1 MPAPT
6 VKIDDKKFR
15 AKMQQYEKLV
25 GKEVRQL
32 VHNAGRLCCVQLSKF
47 TQPYGTK
54 LDSKRMGEK
63 AITKD
68 VQGGKRSSGKGKG
81 RRGIFLP
88 LTPFMKAN
96 AEFYGGSENI
106 RLFVKKD
113 GTVYGTD
120 KAHFLQNAS
129 VTTLKSIHKT
139 KFVNG
144 RVSAAG
150 GDTRD
155 IGRWKFI
162 DQYFVPQNIINA
174 FLKLQFRKVGLV
186 KAGWAVAAAACRA
199 DVRQPLSGIPGW
211 VRRNLSKARGAVDDS
226 KASGF
231 SWKIKLK
238 NQVGYARQT
247 LSPSNEALARA
258 IARRRFYSM
267 MNHAIRYTK
276 AKQAGLKQ

>member
-1 MPAPT
+1 MAAT
-6 VKIDDKKFR
+6 LVKIDDRKLR

-32 VHNAGRLCCVQLSKF
+32 VHNAGRLCCVQLCKF

-54 LDSKRMGEK
+54 LDSKRTGEK

-68 VQGGKRSSGKGKG
+68 VQGGKRSTGKGKG

-120 KAHFLQNAS
+120 KAHFLHSAS

-162 DQYFVPQNIINA
+162 DQYFAPQNVINA
-174 FLKLQFRKVGLV
+174 FLKMQFRKVGLV
-186 KAGWAVAAAACRA
+186 KAGWAVAAGACRA

-211 VRRNLSKARGAVDDS
+211 VRRNIGKARGAVDDR

-231 SWKIKLK
+231 SWRIKLK

-247 LSPSNEALARA
+247 LSPSNEALARN
-258 IARRRFYSM
+258 IARRRFFSM
-267 MNHAIRYTK
+267 MNHALRYEK

>member
-1 MPAPT
+1 MAAPRVT
-6 VKIDDKKFR
+6 INETKLRK
-15 AKMQQYEKLV
+15 KMQQYERIV
-25 GKEVRQL
+25 GKEARQL

-54 LDSKRMGEK
+54 LDAKRAGEK

-68 VQGGKRSSGKGKG
+68 VQGGRRSWGKGKG
-81 RRGIFLP
+81 RRGIFLNISDSI
-88 LTPFMKAN
+88 KAQAKQN
-96 AEFYGGSENI
+96 SSGAI
-106 RLFVKKD
+106 KLFINKK
-113 GTVYGTD
+113 GEVYGTD
-120 KAHFLQNAS
+120 AAHYLPNAS
-129 VTTLKSIHKT
+129 VSTLKAIHKT

-150 GDTRD
+150 GNDRQ

-162 DQYFVPQNIINA
+162 DQYFVPQTSINA

-186 KAGWAVAAAACRA
+186 KAGWAVAAAACKA

-247 LSPSNEALARA
+247 LSPSNEALARN

-276 AKQAGLKQ
+276 AKEAGLKQ

>member
-1 MPAPT
+1 MAAPRVT
-6 VKIDDKKFR
+6 INETKLRK
-15 AKMQQYEKLV
+15 KMQQYERIV

-54 LDSKRMGEK
+54 LDAKRTGEK

-68 VQGGKRSSGKGKG
+68 LQGGRRSWGKGKG
-81 RRGIFLP
+81 RRGIFLNISDSI
-88 LTPFMKAN
+88 KAQAKQN
-96 AEFYGGSENI
+96 SSGTI
-106 RLFVKKD
+106 KLFINKK
-113 GTVYGTD
+113 GEVYGTD
-120 KAHFLQNAS
+120 AAHYLPNAS
-129 VTTLKSIHKT
+129 VSTLKAIHKT

-150 GDTRD
+150 GNDRQ

-162 DQYFVPQNIINA
+162 DQYFVPQTSINA

-186 KAGWAVAAAACRA
+186 KAGWAVAAAACKA

-247 LSPSNEALARA
+247 LSPSNEALARN

-267 MNHAIRYTK
+267 MNHVIRYTK
-276 AKQAGLKQ
+276 AKEAGLKQ

>member
-1 MPAPT
+1 MAAPRVT
-6 VKIDDKKFR
+6 INETKLRK
-15 AKMQQYEKLV
+15 KMQQYERIV

-54 LDSKRMGEK
+54 LDAKRTGEK

-68 VQGGKRSSGKGKG
+68 VQGGRRSWGKGKG
-81 RRGIFLP
+81 RRGIFLNISDSI
-88 LTPFMKAN
+88 KAQAKQN
-96 AEFYGGSENI
+96 SSGTI
-106 RLFVKKD
+106 KLFINKK
-113 GTVYGTD
+113 GEVYGTD
-120 KAHFLQNAS
+120 AAHYLPNAS
-129 VTTLKSIHKT
+129 VSTLKAIHKT

-150 GDTRD
+150 GNDRQ

-162 DQYFVPQNIINA
+162 DQYFVPQTSINA

-186 KAGWAVAAAACRA
+186 KAGWAVAAAACKA

-211 VRRNLSKARGAVDDS
+211 VRRNLSKARGAFDDS

-247 LSPSNEALARA
+247 LSPSNEALARN

-276 AKQAGLKQ
+276 AKEAGLKQ

>member
-1 MPAPT
+1 MAAPRIKVDET
-6 VKIDDKKFR
+6 KLR
-15 AKMQQYEKLV
+15 RKMQQYERIV

-32 VHNAGRLCCVQLSKF
+32 VHNSARLCCVQLVKF
-47 TQPYGTK
+47 TQPYGNK
-54 LDSKRMGEK
+54 SDAKKSGEK

-68 VQGGKRSSGKGKG
+68 VQGGKRSTGKGKG

-120 KAHFLQNAS
+120 RRHFLVNAS
-129 VTTLKSIHKT
+129 VGTLQAIHKA

-144 RVSAAG
+144 RMSAAG

-162 DQYFVPQNIINA
+162 EQHFASQNVINA
-174 FLKLQFRKVGLV
+174 FLKVQFRKVGLV
-186 KAGWAVAAAACRA
+186 KAGWAVAAAACKA
-199 DVRQPLSGIPGW
+199 DVRQPLSGIPAW
-211 VRRNLSKARGAVDDS
+211 VRRNISKARGAIDDS
-226 KASGF
+226 KASGLG
-231 SWKIKLK
+231 WKIKLK

-247 LSPSNEALARA
+247 LSRTNEN
-258 IARRRFYSM
+258 IAVQVSRQRMLSM
-267 MNHAIRYTK
+267 MNHAIRYVKTK
-276 AKQAGLKQ
+276 EAGLR